1 MLPRTVDPSGTPIR
15 SSWSTIPT
23 WVWNEAAGPE
33 RDQVP
38 ALLGVDQQ
46 DPFAGTEDAPVPV
59 GPHVAQRPEDLVEAG
74 LLVLHDQALTGLSLV
89 R

>member
-1 MLPRTVDPSGTPIR
+1 M
-15 SSWSTIPT
+15 PT

-33 RDQVP
+33 GDQVP

-59 GPHVAQRPEDLVEAG
+59 GPHGAQRPEDLVEAG
-74 LLVLHDQALTGLSLV
+74 LLVVTIRRSPGLSLV